1 MKPVFRPFGCILCF
15 AIVISFAACNAGK
28 ADNVLTISNGTLETN
43 NALPEKEV
51 LIENLETAGY
61 TITKYA
67 SIEGSDLTIDRV
79 FAEKG
84 NKYIDIT
91 FDLSD
96 EDSKAVFKAYCDI
109 YEADDDYYILARNL
123 NLVYCVTDK
132 KTFSKA
138 GFKSTSN
145 IGEQYMNQ

>member
-1 MKPVFRPFGCILCF
+1 MKPVFRPFGCILCL
-15 AIVISFAACNAGK
+15 AIVISFAACDAGK

-51 LIENLETAGY
+51 LIENLESAGY
-61 TITKYA
+61 TITEYT

-91 FDLSD
+91 FCPS
-96 EDSKAVFKAYCDI
+96 EKEAAQVFDSYYDI
-109 YEADDDYYILARNL
+109 YKADNNYYILAQNL

-138 GFKSTSN
+138 GFLSTSN
-145 IGEQYMNQ
+145 IGTQYIN